1 MSSEDVKF
9 GYSDKNYAVK
19 THSHPHLL
27 TTTHSFLATNHQ
39 PLTTNHS

>member
-19 THSHPHLL
+19 NPPPPPPPNHPH
-27 TTTHSFLATNHQ
+27 SSLATNH
-39 PLTTNHS
+39 